1 MNEAALVECAG
12 FSKSEEML
20 GGEENHSAHQ
30 MGLCSY
36 IVLDVTEGRFFLL
49 FVCHGLKLWLWSIL
63 KRITLWFAAVMAHR
77 GVIFFFT
84 PKYSEYWKMFYNIKF
99 PHQ

>member
-1 MNEAALVECAG
+1 MECAG

-77 GVIFFFT
+77 GVIFFLLQ
-84 PKYSEYWKMFYNIKF
+84 NIQNIGKCF
-99 PHQ
+99 II